1 MTDFLRLITLQDA
14 NTRVVMLGAAVL
26 GLACG
31 VIGLFAMLRKRALAG
46 DAVAHAALPGVCAA
60 YFIVGERHFPA
71 LLLGALVFGLLAAA
85 FIAMVRSLTRV
96 KEDAATA
103 IAIGAFFG
111 LGIAMSRIIQNQ
123 PGGNRAGLDHFL
135 FGKAASM
142 VMADARLIT
151 WVAIAVLA
159 IVALLF
165 KELKL
170 LCFDRAFAQSL
181 WGGGSAAW
189 RTHALDLLLMGLIAV
204 CTVVGLPAVGVVLMV
219 GLLVI
224 PAAAARFWTDR
235 LTPMTLLA
243 GGIGL
248 MSGLLGVAASAALP
262 TPAGMLSRG
271 WPTGPMITLVAV
283 AIFAAS
289 LLAAPRRGV
298 LAEIARRARVRH
310 RVSTQNV
317 LRAMYEDLERRG
329 KLAVAT
335 ATPVSARVGGTPL
348 GWRRAAAQ
356 GLVAAATEVRVP
368 SELGPTFT
376 LTRYGLAEAA
386 KVVRAHRVWEL
397 FLTEQA
403 SIAPDHVDRDADEI
417 EHVLPHDL
425 IERLE
430 QRLREQGRLPNAP
443 VPESVHPIGPAAG
456 GAP

>member
-1 MTDFLRLITLQDA
+1 MSDFLRLITLQDA
-14 NTRVVMLGAAVL
+14 NTRVVLLGAALL
-26 GLACG
+26 GLASG
-31 VIGLFAMLRKRALAG
+31 VVGLFAVLRKRALAG

-60 YFIVGERHFPA
+60 YFIVGERSFPA

-103 IAIGAFFG
+103 IAIGSFFG

-123 PGGNRAGLDHFL
+123 PQGNRAGLDHFL

-142 VMADARLIT
+142 VVADARLI
-151 WVAIAVLA
+151 A
-159 IVALLF
+159 IVAAAVLVIVLLLF
-165 KELKL
+165 KEFKL
-170 LCFDRAFAQSL
+170 LCFDRDFALSL
-181 WGGGSAAW
+181 WGGGSARSAW
-189 RTHALDLLLMGLIAV
+189 KVRGLDLLLMGLIAV

-235 LTPMTLLA
+235 LGVMTIVS

-248 MSGLLGVAASAALP
+248 LSGVIGVAASAALP
-262 TPAGMLSRG
+262 TPSDMLSRG

-283 AIFAAS
+283 LIFAAS
-289 LLAAPRRGV
+289 LLLAPRRGV
-298 LAEIARRARVRH
+298 VADLLRHARNRH
-310 RVSTQNV
+310 RISTQNV
-317 LRAMYEDLERRG
+317 LRAIYEEIERRG
-329 KLAVAT
+329 ELSRAT
-335 ATPVSARVGGTPL
+335 TVLVSDRIGGSPV
-348 GWRRAAAQ
+348 GWRRAAAA
-356 GLVAAATEVRVP
+356 GLIAQAPTSP
-368 SELGPTFT
+368 SAPDRTFH

-403 SIAPDHVDRDADEI
+403 AIAPDHVDRDADEI

-430 QRLREQGRLPNAP
+430 ARLRLEGRLPEA
-443 VPESVHPIGPAAG
+443 VMPESVHPIAPGDG
-456 GAP
+456 GRA